1 MHTAPGFLH
10 VFRPPPVIFVA
21 GAINGENGR
30 DDPKWFCQA
39 RCTAMLTQYTR
50 STRRVLTEYPQSTPY
65 SPCGSAKTGCIL
77 RCVTNSNATCRT
89 ALQRRPLL
97 PRVALPRGRAA
108 LHDYAAWH
116 VACRMPRVVSV
127 ALRRSSVVLGWMDAA
142 RHIACR
148 VLCAGR
154 AGGRQAVH
162 IDGGGAPHYP
172 HSLASHG
179 SQ

>member
-1 MHTAPGFLH
+1 MRTHAHCARLPSRLSASAGDIRRRCDQRRERPRRPEVVLPGALYRNAHTVH
-10 VFRPPPVIFVA
+10 
-21 GAINGENGR
+21 
-30 DDPKWFCQA
+30 
-39 RCTAMLTQYTR
+39 TQYTQ
-50 STRRVLTEYPQSTPY
+50 STHRVHHTPHVVLPRRVV
-65 SPCGSAKTGCIL
+65 L

-127 ALRRSSVVLGWMDAA
+127 ALRRSSVVLGWVDAA

-172 HSLASHG
+172 HSLASLG
-179 SQ
+179 TQ

>member
-10 VFRPPPVIFVA
+10 GFRPPPVIFVA

-97 PRVALPRGRAA
+97 PRVAHPRGRAA

-116 VACRMPRVVSV
+116 VACRMPRVVSMHFV
-127 ALRRSSVVLGWMDAA
+127 DRVSCWVGWMPRVTLRAA
-142 RHIACR
+142 Y
-148 VLCAGR
+148 CAQVGL
-154 AGGRQAVH
+154 AGDKQFTSTEEVRRTIRIH
-162 IDGGGAPHYP
+162 
-172 HSLASHG
+172 
-179 SQ
+179 